1 MSFLKCC
8 ELVVFVVA
16 LIGRCSLAEFGSD
29 PLADCADVDVNF
41 ELITGYVF
49 TAPDSILDTRP
60 GVLKL
65 ETCIQACK
73 KNSSCRA
80 VNYETGL
87 CVLFTSSAE
96 IEPGNLNFTVN
107 RKFLVMQELK
117 IISHYLSEVL
127 FQTRSTIYR
136 EGTTKLILAGT

>member
-1 MSFLKCC
+1 MRMNFLKYF
-8 ELVVFVVA
+8 EIVVFVIA
-16 LIGRCSLAEFGSD
+16 LCCRRSLADFGSD
-29 PLADCADVDVNF
+29 PLTECPDVDVNF

-96 IEPGNLNFTVN
+96 IEPGNFKSLNKLWPIFSL
-107 RKFLVMQELK
+107 LVLRTDSIVPNQGPK
-117 IISHYLSEVL
+117 IWGL
-127 FQTRSTIYR
+127 TI
-136 EGTTKLILAGT
+136 

>member
-1 MSFLKCC
+1 MNLPNYLKTVVLVIAFSVRRSF
-8 ELVVFVVA
+8 A
-16 LIGRCSLAEFGSD
+16 DFGSD
-29 PLADCADVDVNF
+29 PLTECADVDVNF

-96 IEPGNLNFTVN
+96 IEPGNLHV
-107 RKFLVMQELK
+107 
-117 IISHYLSEVL
+117 
-127 FQTRSTIYR
+127 
-136 EGTTKLILAGT
+136 